1 MPGISVASIKAIQD
15 SMSTGTLYNI
25 IAGGYN
31 SRWSIFSMG
40 IGPYINA
47 SIIMQ
52 LLRVAIPK
60 LEQLSKEGEDGRK
73 KITSYT
79 RYLTVVLS
87 LIQAT
92 GITLSY
98 RDMFSNASALTLII
112 SVITLVAGST
122 FIMWLAEQITNKG
135 ITNGSSMIIFMN
147 IVSNLP
153 SGIRSL
159 VYYAQTGDATGLV
172 KIAIVLVLLL
182 AVIVFIVIIH
192 DGERRIPVQYSA
204 KMVGRRTYGFGGQT
218 TFMPIKVN
226 TAGVIAIIFAVYLL
240 FNKERL
246 LNQVERVFE
255 AYIKVGNKLWFRHV
269 AETANRSFS
278 RFIVGQCT
286 EAVILGLLCIIGM
299 KIFRFPYAVM
309 TGTVVGVTALI
320 PIIGAFLGAI
330 IGAFMIFT
338 VDPMQALLFLIF
350 LIILMQIEGNLI
362 YPRVVGNSIG
372 LPGMWVLA
380 AVTIGGGLWGVTGML
395 FGVPAAATIYK
406 LMRESVNGR
415 LATVAE
421 PEPDTDKTE
430 ERRKGEDGGKV

>member
-1 MPGISVASIKAIQD
+1 MTREIKKYIKIGIVFAALYLAVENIEFFWSVVQNISSAVFPLVL
-15 SMSTGTLYNI
+15 GLI
-25 IAGGYN
+25 IAYIMSLILKPLEKIYFPKARNKILIKSRRPVCVLLSFLIICLVIALVLVMVVPEIIASSRLIAREIPEFYN
-31 SRWSIFSMG
+31 GVYNWIAEKSAEIPEIQQWLPDLRSFDIAG
-40 IGPYINA
+40 AVG
-47 SIIMQ
+47 
-52 LLRVAIPK
+52 RVADFVI
-60 LEQLSKEGEDGRK
+60 SGAGGM
-73 KITSYT
+73 INSAIG
-79 RYLTVVLS
+79 VV
-87 LIQAT
+87 
-92 GITLSY
+92 
-98 RDMFSNASALTLII
+98 
-112 SVITLVAGST
+112 
-122 FIMWLAEQITNKG
+122 
-135 ITNGSSMIIFMN
+135 
-147 IVSNLP
+147 
-153 SGIRSL
+153 SG
-159 VYYAQTGDATGLV
+159 V
-172 KIAIVLVLLL
+172 
-182 AVIVFIVIIH
+182 
-192 DGERRIPVQYSA
+192 
-204 KMVGRRTYGFGGQT
+204 FGGIAN
-218 TFMPIKVN
+218 F
-226 TAGVIAIIFAVYLL
+226 VIAIIFAVYLL

>member
-1 MPGISVASIKAIQD
+1 MTREIKKYIKIGIVFAALYLAVENIEFVWSVVQNISSAVFPLVL
-15 SMSTGTLYNI
+15 GLI
-25 IAGGYN
+25 IAYIMSLILKPLEKIYFPKARNKILIKSRRPVCVLLSFLIICLVIALVLVMVVPEIIASSRLIAREIPEFYN
-31 SRWSIFSMG
+31 GVYNWIAEKSAEIPEIQQWLPDLRSFDIAG
-40 IGPYINA
+40 AVG
-47 SIIMQ
+47 
-52 LLRVAIPK
+52 RVADFVI
-60 LEQLSKEGEDGRK
+60 SGAGGM
-73 KITSYT
+73 INSAIG
-79 RYLTVVLS
+79 VV
-87 LIQAT
+87 
-92 GITLSY
+92 
-98 RDMFSNASALTLII
+98 
-112 SVITLVAGST
+112 
-122 FIMWLAEQITNKG
+122 
-135 ITNGSSMIIFMN
+135 
-147 IVSNLP
+147 
-153 SGIRSL
+153 SG
-159 VYYAQTGDATGLV
+159 V
-172 KIAIVLVLLL
+172 
-182 AVIVFIVIIH
+182 
-192 DGERRIPVQYSA
+192 
-204 KMVGRRTYGFGGQT
+204 FGGIAN
-218 TFMPIKVN
+218 F
-226 TAGVIAIIFAVYLL
+226 VIAIIFAVYLL

>member
-1 MPGISVASIKAIQD
+1 MIKLFANAWKVKDIRNKILYTFIILAIIRLGAHIALPGISVASIKAIQD

-172 KIAIVLVLLL
+172 KVAIVLVLLL

-226 TAGVIAIIFAVYLL
+226 TAGVIAIIFAISLVQFPETIAQFIHPGATFSKIIELL
-240 FNKERL
+240 RITNP
-246 LNQVERVFE
+246 
-255 AYIKVGNKLWFRHV
+255 VG
-269 AETANRSFS
+269 
-278 RFIVGQCT
+278 
-286 EAVILGLLCIIGM
+286 AVIYIVLILFFSYFYTSIVINPNEIAENMKKNGGFIPGIRPGQPTSDYITRVVNRITLVGAISFACIALVPLILQWVFGLNVGFGGTTLII
-299 KIFRFPYAVM
+299 
-309 TGTVVGVTALI
+309 VVGVALDI
-320 PIIGAFLGAI
+320 VKAMESQL
-330 IGAFMIFT
+330 
-338 VDPMQALLFLIF
+338 
-350 LIILMQIEGNLI
+350 
-362 YPRVVGNSIG
+362 
-372 LPGMWVLA
+372 
-380 AVTIGGGLWGVTGML
+380 
-395 FGVPAAATIYK
+395 
-406 LMRESVNGR
+406 LMRHY
-415 LATVAE
+415 
-421 PEPDTDKTE
+421 
-430 ERRKGEDGGKV
+430 KGFLNS

>member
-1 MPGISVASIKAIQD
+1 MTREIKKYIKIGIVFAALYLAVENIEFFWSVVQNISSAVFPLVL
-15 SMSTGTLYNI
+15 GLI
-25 IAGGYN
+25 IAYIMSLILKPLEKIYFPKARNKILIKSRRPVCVLLSFLIICLVIALVLVMVVPEIIASSRLIAREIPEFYN
-31 SRWSIFSMG
+31 GVYNWIAEKSAEIPEIQQWLPDLRSFDIAG
-40 IGPYINA
+40 AVG
-47 SIIMQ
+47 
-52 LLRVAIPK
+52 RVADFVI
-60 LEQLSKEGEDGRK
+60 SGAGGM
-73 KITSYT
+73 INSAIG
-79 RYLTVVLS
+79 VV
-87 LIQAT
+87 
-92 GITLSY
+92 
-98 RDMFSNASALTLII
+98 
-112 SVITLVAGST
+112 
-122 FIMWLAEQITNKG
+122 
-135 ITNGSSMIIFMN
+135 
-147 IVSNLP
+147 
-153 SGIRSL
+153 SG
-159 VYYAQTGDATGLV
+159 V
-172 KIAIVLVLLL
+172 
-182 AVIVFIVIIH
+182 
-192 DGERRIPVQYSA
+192 
-204 KMVGRRTYGFGGQT
+204 FGGIAN
-218 TFMPIKVN
+218 F
-226 TAGVIAIIFAVYLL
+226 VIAIIFAVYLL

-421 PEPDTDKTE
+421 PEPDADKTE

>member
-1 MPGISVASIKAIQD
+1 MTREIKKYIKIGIVFAALYLAVENIEFVWSVVQNISNAVFPLVL
-15 SMSTGTLYNI
+15 GLI
-25 IAGGYN
+25 IAYIMSLILKPLEKIYFPKARNKILIKSRRPVCVLLSFLIICLVIALVLVMVVPEIIASSRLIAREIPEFYN
-31 SRWSIFSMG
+31 GVYNWIAEKSAEIPEIQQWLPDLRSFDIAG
-40 IGPYINA
+40 AVG
-47 SIIMQ
+47 
-52 LLRVAIPK
+52 RVADFVI
-60 LEQLSKEGEDGRK
+60 SGAGGM
-73 KITSYT
+73 INSAIG
-79 RYLTVVLS
+79 VV
-87 LIQAT
+87 
-92 GITLSY
+92 
-98 RDMFSNASALTLII
+98 
-112 SVITLVAGST
+112 
-122 FIMWLAEQITNKG
+122 
-135 ITNGSSMIIFMN
+135 
-147 IVSNLP
+147 
-153 SGIRSL
+153 SG
-159 VYYAQTGDATGLV
+159 V
-172 KIAIVLVLLL
+172 
-182 AVIVFIVIIH
+182 
-192 DGERRIPVQYSA
+192 
-204 KMVGRRTYGFGGQT
+204 FGGIAN
-218 TFMPIKVN
+218 F
-226 TAGVIAIIFAVYLL
+226 VIAIIFAVYLL

-421 PEPDTDKTE
+421 PEPDADKTE